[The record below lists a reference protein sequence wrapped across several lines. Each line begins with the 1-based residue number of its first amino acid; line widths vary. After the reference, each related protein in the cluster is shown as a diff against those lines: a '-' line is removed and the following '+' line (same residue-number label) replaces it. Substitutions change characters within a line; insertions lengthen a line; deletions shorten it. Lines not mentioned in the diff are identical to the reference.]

1 MDSLDRP
8 AARVICFDADGRVL
22 LMNWR
27 DPHDGAEIW
36 EPPGGGLDEGETPLQ
51 AARREL
57 VEETGLD
64 PTRVGDHFVDV
75 TRHSRWK
82 GRLYTGVEQ
91 FFAARYDSS
100 APPLSR
106 AGLLPYEA
114 AELLGHAWVTP
125 AEFATLPGRL
135 EPPELG
141 AIVTLLQPAK

>member
-1 MDSLDRP
+1 MDNVHRP

-22 LMNWR
+22 LLHWR
-27 DPHDGAEIW
+27 DPHNGAEMW
-36 EPPGGGLDEGETPLQ
+36 EPPGGGLDDGETPLQ

-57 VEETGLD
+57 TEETGLD
-64 PTRVGDHFVDV
+64 PSRVGDHCVEV

-91 FFAARYDSS
+91 FFAARYDT
-100 APPLSR
+100 PRPVLSR

-125 AEFATLPGRL
+125 AEFASLPGRL

-141 AIVTLLQPAK
+141 GIVTLF